1 MSWKTAYQNQDGVM
15 TDKFIGARFV
25 NRNLDTG
32 REDKG
37 KQGLSDNETLSKTK
51 NFHLISTCPIK
62 SASWCTC
69 VQLVCIPC

>member
-1 MSWKTAYQNQDGVM
+1 M

-25 NRNLDTG
+25 YRNLDTG

-62 SASWCTC
+62 SAS
-69 VQLVCIPC
+69 